1 MHQTPPA
8 LRTFLLV
15 VLALGLAANG
25 VELLLLEHFETPW
38 QWAPLV
44 MIVFALVA
52 SAVLAFRPTRG
63 RVWGFRAVMA
73 LMIVTGALGLIQHYR
88 GNMLFEL
95 EMRPTMEGFELF
107 RESMMGATPA
117 LAPGMMAHLGL
128 IGLALTYR
136 HPLLARRERDTDE
149 PEA

>member
-1 MHQTPPA
+1 V
-8 LRTFLLV
+8 LV
-15 VLALGLAANG
+15 LGLVANG
-25 VELLLLEHFETPW
+25 VELLLLEHHETPW
-38 QWAPLV
+38 QWAPLA
-44 MIVFALVA
+44 MILVALVA
-52 SAVLAFRPTRG
+52 SAVMAFRPTRAS
-63 RVWGFRAVMA
+63 VWGFRAVMV

-95 EMRPTMEGFELF
+95 EMRPTMEGFDLF

-149 PEA
+149 PAA